1 LGVTVHLSPALQ
13 GRKIPSAGYLDGAT
27 IHESILVRM
36 EQLPDCGP
44 KSFPKIMSLNLAKTG

>member
-1 LGVTVHLSPALQ
+1 VHLSPALQ
-13 GRKIPSAGYLDGAT
+13 GRKIPSAGYPDGAT